1 MQVCGKYVSPIGD
14 IVLCADNHGL
24 TGLWFEGESAEA
36 RHKPAKFIEEA
47 KSWLD
52 IYFDGREPVFTPK
65 LHLIGTNFRL
75 EVWNRL
81 LEIPYG
87 KTISYGEIARELA
100 HRRGIE
106 RMAAQAVG
114 GAVGH
119 NDISIIVPCH
129 RVIGSDGKLT
139 GYGGGL
145 DKKVFLLELE
155 QGKISE

>member
-1 MQVCGKYVSPIGD
+1 MQDGD
-14 IVLCADNHGL
+14 A
-24 TGLWFEGESAEA
+24 
-36 RHKPAKFIEEA
+36 AKFIDEA

-52 IYFDGREPVFTPK
+52 IYFDGREPGFTPK
-65 LHLIGTNFRL
+65 LHLIGTKFRL

-139 GYGGGL
+139 GYGGRQNIRVKQYL
-145 DKKVFLLELE
+145 QRTTDRFRRFFCKKCLNIPL
-155 QGKISE
+155 GGI

>member
-1 MQVCGKYVSPIGD
+1 
-14 IVLCADNHGL
+14 
-24 TGLWFEGESAEA
+24 
-36 RHKPAKFIEEA
+36 
-47 KSWLD
+47 
-52 IYFDGREPVFTPK
+52 
-65 LHLIGTNFRL
+65 
-75 EVWNRL
+75 
-81 LEIPYG
+81 
-87 KTISYGEIARELA
+87 ISYGEIARELA